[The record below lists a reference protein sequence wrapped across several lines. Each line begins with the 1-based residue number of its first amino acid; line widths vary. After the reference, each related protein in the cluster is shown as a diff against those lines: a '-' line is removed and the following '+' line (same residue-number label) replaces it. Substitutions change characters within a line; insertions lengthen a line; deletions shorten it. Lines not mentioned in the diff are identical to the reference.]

1 MDVEDIEDM
10 HISINKREALGDNV
24 LDIIEMQEI
33 IEKASIWK
41 VPVYVTLNRL
51 NFPQSCYNVLEL
63 GILELVAVG
72 VKNFI
77 VTDIGLIAWLKSYD
91 PELNIT
97 VSTCAV
103 SLNENANP
111 PAMLGRIV

>member
-1 MDVEDIEDM
+1 M

-51 NFPQSCYNVLEL
+51 NFPQSCYNVLFAKSFKN
-63 GILELVAVG
+63 LVCVLWHFKTNG
-72 VKNFI
+72 WC
-77 VTDIGLIAWLKSYD
+77 D
-91 PELNIT
+91 
-97 VSTCAV
+97 
-103 SLNENANP
+103 SLSS
-111 PAMLGRIV
+111 